1 MQKNKKCIVCIIK
14 FVVVENNLQNLVK
27 MENQVNNTDF
37 ELPAELDSL
46 LDGIEVSEKLQ
57 TRDYKSLRDEMYAS
71 RFE

>member
-1 MQKNKKCIVCIIK
+1 
-14 FVVVENNLQNLVK
+14 